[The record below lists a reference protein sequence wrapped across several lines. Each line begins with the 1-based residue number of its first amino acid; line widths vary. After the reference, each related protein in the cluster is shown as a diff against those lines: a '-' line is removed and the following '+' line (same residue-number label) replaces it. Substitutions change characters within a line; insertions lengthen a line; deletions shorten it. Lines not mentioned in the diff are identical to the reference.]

1 MRFLA
6 AAARR
11 KVFAALQF
19 CLQAS
24 ILRRLAAGPH
34 ALLDRVEMAF
44 PDGFVLACPQSGGHG
59 SRSRDRVLRAQ
70 VSTQLSTRA
79 EIEKDSERDATK
91 AVAQAISSNMRDN
104 CSQSG
109 SASVWPSRFD
119 ALLHRGA

>member
-19 CLQAS
+19 CLQAP
-24 ILRRLAAGPH
+24 ILRGLAAGPH

-59 SRSRDRVLRAQ
+59 SRSRDRVLRVQLRAQ
-70 VSTQLSTRA
+70 RLTRA

-91 AVAQAISSNMRDN
+91 AVAQAI
-104 CSQSG
+104 
-109 SASVWPSRFD
+109 
-119 ALLHRGA
+119 